1 MSMNSATDE
10 TFEDEINVNIPVVVK
25 LGAAWCTPCRTLTPI
40 LQDFAEK
47 YEGVVKVL
55 DVDIEKAPNLANFLK
70 ISSVPFI
77 VVFQNGKVT
86 YSKAGFSG
94 RADIEKL
101 FDSLVG

>member
-10 TFEDEINVNIPVVVK
+10 TFKDEINVNIPVVVK
-25 LGAAWCTPCRTLTPI
+25 LGAAWCAPCRTLTPI